1 MKQSILSD
9 DPISFEKTIRNRTML
24 AICLVLATLCIN
36 VVLTSMRTDS
46 NHTLFLILN
55 IASDILCGLFLLPF
69 VALRILPQKKLLN
82 LMRKEKENLQATVLE
97 ISRQSRRY
105 MDIDCLT
112 ITTENRTLF
121 LPVHTMNLQEGTV
134 CRFYLVQNIIV
145 EAEQ

>member
-36 VVLTSMRTDS
+36 VVLTWMRTDS

-69 VALRILPQKKLLN
+69 VTLRILPQKKLLN

-97 ISRQSRRY
+97 IS
-105 MDIDCLT
+105 L
-112 ITTENRTLF
+112 
-121 LPVHTMNLQEGTV
+121 
-134 CRFYLVQNIIV
+134 
-145 EAEQ
+145 